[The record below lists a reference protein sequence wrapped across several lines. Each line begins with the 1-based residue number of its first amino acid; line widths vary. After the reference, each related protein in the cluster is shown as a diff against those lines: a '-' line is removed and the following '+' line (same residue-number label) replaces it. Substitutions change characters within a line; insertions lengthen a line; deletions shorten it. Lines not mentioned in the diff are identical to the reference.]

1 MFGAKYNG
9 YAELLEH
16 AMQIGYA
23 RVSTPVQ
30 SLALQ
35 LDALRKAVCRKVDE
49 EVISGARGERP
60 VLQDMLTHLRRRR
73 ADALEAGPPRAL
85 APPSH

>member
-23 RVSTPVQ
+23 RVST
-30 SLALQ
+30 
-35 LDALRKAVCRKVDE
+35 DE
-49 EVISGARGERP
+49 QDSGQGQTGDNEGNH
-60 VLQDMLTHLRRRR
+60 QD
-73 ADALEAGPPRAL
+73 
-85 APPSH
+85 